1 MTIKP
6 VSVLLNRNNEL
17 KNRYKNFPPSS
28 SDEDFEA
35 RCNETDHFIFICS
48 KCSKYA
54 IVILVE
60 LDKLVGPI
68 GPMIRIELWCKSCG
82 LRGQRK
88 IYLKGDLQPPIPIE
102 EPYDDEDDPDP

>member
-6 VSVLLNRNNEL
+6 VTVLFNRENEL
-17 KNRYKNFPPSS
+17 KKYKNFLRSS

-48 KCSKYA
+48 KCRKYA
-54 IVILVE
+54 LVISVE
-60 LDKLVGPI
+60 LEKLVDGPI
-68 GPMIRIELWCKSCG
+68 GPVIRFELWCKSCG

-88 IYLKGDLQPPIPIE
+88 IYLKGDLQPQIPIE
-102 EPYDDEDDPDP
+102 EPYDDEDDPDL